1 MELKFTADTI
11 DSIEKERGVSLE
23 LVVGDFSIRTL
34 ILLVSKGLKQG
45 VEKAKEAI
53 DAELVNK
60 DTFEMQL
67 DIIKQLESDGFLARR
82 LKLSEKIEKKLA
94 ELSQPSLGSDGATMN
109 PQQ

>member
-1 MELKFTADTI
+1 
-11 DSIEKERGVSLE
+11 
-23 LVVGDFSIRTL
+23 
-34 ILLVSKGLKQG
+34 
-45 VEKAKEAI
+45 
-53 DAELVNK
+53 
-60 DTFEMQL
+60 MQL